1 MNNTLLTRN
10 DPLSSEHTGLEI
22 AGFDASPPQDTTARI
37 AVRNVGKTFV
47 LHPQGGVRLPVLAN
61 AQLDVKA
68 GECVALTGP
77 SGTGKSTLLRCL
89 FGNYQPTIGN
99 VWIRHGSEWVDMSN
113 CDPTSILDVRKH
125 TVGWVSQFLR
135 VIPRVPTIDIVAEPI
150 MAQGVNRTEARE
162 RAALLLQRLNVP
174 ERLWALAPATFS
186 GGEQQRVNVARGL
199 AAAHPIL
206 LVDEPTASLD
216 PTNREVVVS
225 LLESAKRAGTAIVGI
240 FHDAEVRERIANRSV
255 DVAGLSPSVDPG
267 AGLNSEPTINGQL
280 DAEVTP
286 NLEAK

>member
-1 MNNTLLTRN
+1 MNNALLTPN
-10 DPLSSEHTGLEI
+10 DFRSTESDSQETTQADTLPPTE
-22 AGFDASPPQDTTARI
+22 ASARI

-47 LHPQGGVRLPVLAN
+47 LHPQGGVRLPVLAD
-61 AQLDVKA
+61 AQLDVQA

-89 FGNYQPTIGN
+89 FGNYQPTVGN
-99 VWIRHGSEWVDMSN
+99 VWIRHGAEWIDVASA
-113 CDPTSILDVRKH
+113 DPTVILDVRKH

-150 MAQGVNRTEARE
+150 MAQGVHRTEARE

-216 PTNREVVVS
+216 PTNRDVVVS

-240 FHDAEVRERIANRSV
+240 FHDPEVRERIANRSL
-255 DVAGLSPSVDPG
+255 DVSVLTPP
-267 AGLNSEPTINGQL
+267 LTEESKSEG
-280 DAEVTP
+280 DH
-286 NLEAK
+286 